1 MQALP
6 ILSRLSDNPLTK
18 EEIEFLQKIESF
30 KFSDDEKLD
39 MLTCLAQN
47 ILREEVSITEHTKKY
62 LDDGYSDNESKL
74 NAERRR
80 KDRRLDDALYKI
92 PLNYNGDRW
101 DFIESRKKDDEKRSK
116 GQAIILVIFIIV
128 AGFILAF

>member
-39 MLTCLAQN
+39 MLTSLAQN

-74 NAERRR
+74 NAERLR
-80 KDRRLDDALYKI
+80 KDRRMDDAIYEI
-92 PLNYNGDRW
+92 PINYNDDRW
-101 DFIESRKKDDEKRSK
+101 DFIKSKKKEYEERSK
-116 GQAIILVIFIIV
+116 GQAIFFAIAVVI
-128 AGFILAF
+128 ASFILAF